1 MRTNFWRSRDGNV
14 AMMFGI
20 CIIPLLAGAGI
31 ALDMMR
37 AGQVRTELAEA
48 SDAGLLAAAR
58 AKLLDPALT
67 DAAATTIARKYFDNN
82 RRSGAETEV
91 SAFDFNYDSATR
103 TFSLVV
109 TGRMKTAVL
118 GVVGREWMPIDI
130 RSEAKVA
137 PPRIL
142 EAVLVLDNTQSM
154 NGAKLDAL
162 KDAANSLVDEI
173 MNGSGSNVKVGLVP
187 FSQYVNVGMSRRN
200 EPWISVPAD
209 YTDSGTYCRD
219 EYPDRT
225 YSNCT
230 TTTRT
235 CTDNNDGV
243 ITTRTCTDTN
253 CDVDNGAPV
262 NTCSAYSNEHRWYGC
277 VGSRDNPHDVKD
289 IAWAAQLAPGLL
301 DVGCPQEITP
311 LTTDKDDVLEAID
324 DMSVQGNTYI
334 PAGLFWGQALISSDA
349 PFTEAETYANVAS
362 ESGIKALILMTDGMN
377 TLSPTYPTHDGGTI
391 AEANARTADICEELK
406 DNDVQVYTVSFQ
418 VTDPTIQTLLDNCA
432 TDPANSY
439 DADNATE
446 LNNAFLE
453 IGRSL
458 TELALTK

>member
-1 MRTNFWRSRDGNV
+1 MRTNLWRSRDGNV

-20 CIIPLLAGAGI
+20 CIIPLLAGVGI

-37 AGQVRTELAEA
+37 AGQVRTELAES

-67 DAAATTIARKYFDNN
+67 DAAATVIARKYFDNN
-82 RRSGAETEV
+82 RHSGTETEI
-91 SAFDFNYDSATR
+91 SAFDFNYDSGTR

-154 NGAKLDAL
+154 NGAKMDAL
-162 KDAANSLVDEI
+162 KDAANNLVDEI
-173 MNGSGSNVKVGLVP
+173 MNGSGSSVKVGLVP
-187 FSQYVNVGMSRRN
+187 FSQYVNVGLSRRGA
-200 EPWISVPAD
+200 PWITVPAD
-209 YTDSGTYCRD
+209 YTDSGTSCGD
-219 EYPDRT
+219 TYPDKT

-230 TTTRT
+230 TTSST
-235 CTDNNDGV
+235 CYSDGV
-243 ITTRTCTDTN
+243 PYSCSNTN
-253 CDVDNGAPV
+253 CDVDWGTPV
-262 NTCSAYSNEHRWYGC
+262 TECNNYSYPHVWRGC
-277 VGSRDNPHDVKD
+277 VGSRPNPHDVKD
-289 IAWAAQLAPGLL
+289 IAWGGVLAPGLL
-301 DVGCPQEITP
+301 DVYCPNEVTP
-311 LTTDKDDVLEAID
+311 LTTDKASVRNAID
-324 DMSVQGNTYI
+324 AMSVQGNTYI

-349 PFTEAETYANVAS
+349 PFTEAETYANVAA

-377 TLSPTYPTHDGGTI
+377 TLSPTYPTHNGGAI

>member
-1 MRTNFWRSRDGNV
+1 MRNRFWLSRDGNV
-14 AMMFGI
+14 AMMFAI
-20 CIIPLLAGAGI
+20 CIVPLLIGAGI

-37 AGQVRTELAEA
+37 AGQVRTELAES

-67 DAAATTIARKYFDNN
+67 NAAATTIARKYFDSN
-82 RRSGAETEV
+82 RHGRSELEIQSFT
-91 SAFDFNYDSATR
+91 FNYDTATR

-109 TGRMKTAVL
+109 TGRVKTALL
-118 GVVGREWMPIDI
+118 GVIGREWMPINI

-154 NGAKLDAL
+154 AGAKIDSL
-162 KDAANSLVDEI
+162 KDAARNLVNEI
-173 MNGSGSNVKVGLVP
+173 MNNSGSNVKVGLVP
-187 FSQYVNVGMSRRN
+187 FSQYVNVGLSRRA
-200 EPWISVPAD
+200 EPWINVPAD
-209 YTDSGTYCRD
+209 YTDSGTSCWD
-219 EYPDRT
+219 EYPDKT

-230 TTTRT
+230 TTTST
-235 CTDNNDGV
+235 CSNDGSSYS
-243 ITTRTCTDTN
+243 CTNTN
-253 CDVDNGAPV
+253 CDVDWGTPV
-262 NTCSAYSNEHRWYGC
+262 NKCGAYSNPHVWRGC
-277 VGSRDNPHDVKD
+277 VGSRNNPHDVKD
-289 IAWAAQLAPGLL
+289 IAWGGVPAPGLL
-301 DVGCPQEITP
+301 DVWCPNEVTP
-311 LTTDKDDVLEAID
+311 LTTDKADVLNAID
-324 DMSVQGNTYI
+324 AMSVQGNTYI

-349 PFTEAETYANVAS
+349 PFTEADTYAHVAA

-377 TLSPTYPTHDGGTI
+377 TLSATYPEHNGGTI
-391 AEANARTADICEELK
+391 AEANARTADLCDELK
-406 DNDVQVYTVSFQ
+406 ANDVQVYTVSFQ
-418 VTDPTIQTLLDNCA
+418 VTDATIQNLLDDCA